1 MRYVYRLFLGRCYF
15 HSSLIV
21 QRNEIYEV
29 VELCLVNRMIK
40 CFKPNFKITN
50 VFLLAEKRKSNR
62 SQFAKIS
69 QNGALQYPPHK
80 YLIVGPAA
88 SNIQEFDNSSKCS
101 LMLFQEPRCESLLD
115 DHSRH

>member
-40 CFKPNFKITN
+40 CFKPNLKIMNLTKCE
-50 VFLLAEKRKSNR
+50 VAAPHHHTMTSLAFHSQCVGRTFL
-62 SQFAKIS
+62 
-69 QNGALQYPPHK
+69 
-80 YLIVGPAA
+80 YLTFMIILYSDVMVHYLVLKF
-88 SNIQEFDNSSKCS
+88 ED
-101 LMLFQEPRCESLLD
+101 SLLTNIC
-115 DHSRH
+115 